1 MTDFSSFVAPPQTTA
16 SVDDA
21 IDEASTCLDRFTQ
34 AFNACDTTAMDAQ
47 LSFPHSMLSG
57 ADRLEW
63 STPRQHPIDFFD
75 RLKASGW
82 AKTEY
87 VSKEV
92 VLATG
97 DKVHFVVTY
106 TRQSSAGEILSVHK
120 NLWIAIRTGQGW
132 RIALRSY

>member
-1 MTDFSSFVAPPQTTA
+1 VTEFSSFVAPTA
-16 SVDDA
+16 APLNGAVE
-21 IDEASTCLDRFTQ
+21 EASLCLDRFTQ
-34 AFNACDTTAMDAQ
+34 AFNACDTAAMDAQ

-63 STPRQHPIDFFD
+63 PKPGQHPSDLFD

-82 AKTEY
+82 AKTAY
-87 VSKEV
+87 VSKEI

-106 TRQSSAGEILSVHK
+106 TRQNGAGEILSIHK
-120 NLWIAIRTGQGW
+120 NLWIAIRTESGW
-132 RIALRSY
+132 GIALRSY